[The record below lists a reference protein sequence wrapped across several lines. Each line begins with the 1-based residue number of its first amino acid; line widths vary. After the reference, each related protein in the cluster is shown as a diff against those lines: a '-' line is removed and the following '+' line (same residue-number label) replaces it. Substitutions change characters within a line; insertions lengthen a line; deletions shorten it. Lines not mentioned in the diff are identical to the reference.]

1 MYIYNCIFTGKEVF
15 SDAYKHSLE
24 DDGFIWV
31 VDGKYEELVD
41 QKFDGSL
48 FGTDNSEEGQEDK
61 DSPTFEYK
69 PVVNSL
75 IRAFRLEEPVT
86 ITTLNDFKKALKK
99 YTLNLISK
107 LNDSNPS
114 RVAILKSKLPKYAK
128 QWAEDF
134 DKLRVYVTEGDGF
147 EVEGTLIILTQD
159 VPFGE
164 EKPNDKCKI
173 YVLSDSVV
181 KEKF

>member
-15 SDAYKHSLE
+15 SDAYPHQLE
-24 DDGFIWV
+24 NDFVWIV
-31 VDGKYEELVD
+31 EGKYEELSD
-41 QKFDGSL
+41 QIFDESL
-48 FGTDNSEEGQEDK
+48 FGGYNSEEEA
-61 DSPTFEYK
+61 SVVSEYK
-69 PVVNSL
+69 PVVNTL

-86 ITTLNDFKKALKK
+86 ITSLNDFKKALKK
-99 YTLNLISK
+99 YTVNLMAK
-107 LNDSNPS
+107 LNETTPY

-128 QWAEDF
+128 EWAENF
-134 DKLRVYVTEGDGF
+134 DKIRVYVTEGDGF

-164 EKPNDKCKI
+164 EKPDDKCKMT
-173 YVLSDSVV
+173 VLTDSLV

>member
-1 MYIYNCIFTGKEVF
+1 MCRLSIFYFNFV
-15 SDAYKHSLE
+15 
-24 DDGFIWV
+24 
-31 VDGKYEELVD
+31 
-41 QKFDGSL
+41 Q
-48 FGTDNSEEGQEDK
+48 
-61 DSPTFEYK
+61 SPIEYK

>member
-15 SDAYKHSLE
+15 SDAYPHQLE
-24 DDGFIWV
+24 DDNFVWIV
-31 VDGKYEELVD
+31 EGKYEELSD
-41 QKFDGSL
+41 PIFDESL
-48 FGTDNSEEGQEDK
+48 FGGYNSEEEA
-61 DSPTFEYK
+61 SVVSEYK
-69 PVVNSL
+69 PVVNTL

-86 ITTLNDFKKALKK
+86 ITSLNDFKKALKK
-99 YTLNLISK
+99 YTVNLMARLNET
-107 LNDSNPS
+107 NPY

-128 QWAEDF
+128 EWAENF
-134 DKLRVYVTEGDGF
+134 DKIRVYVTEGDGF

-164 EKPNDKCKI
+164 EKPDDKCKMT
-173 YVLSDSVV
+173 VLTDSLV